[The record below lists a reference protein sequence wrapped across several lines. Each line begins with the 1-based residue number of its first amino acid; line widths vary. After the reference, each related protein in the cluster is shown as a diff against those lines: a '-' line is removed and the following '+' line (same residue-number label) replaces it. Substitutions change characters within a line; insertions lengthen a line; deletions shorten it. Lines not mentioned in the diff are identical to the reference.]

1 MAFSNQKKRKEE
13 EIKSR
18 HSIFPTQYAIE
29 SDEEHSIWHPKLNLK
44 KHAEKPKPALLIMPF
59 ITRGKNMKK
68 EGISSHLRFSIG
80 MASSD
85 VGSTAAAVAAASK
98 VLVLSTATHLK
109 GFLHTKPPLLFTATT
124 PEEAEERK
132 SESLRREQI
141 GNDDA
146 AVMLTSKVR
155 DDDDDEEALL
165 TNNTEDAAA
174 ATRALPETRAAT
186 ESMTKNTTEKRPKNK
201 GGEFFF
207 KNKPKQEN
215 LRNKAR
221 NMRTRATNGEGE
233 KKTRAW
239 RRDSSTSRAC
249 VGGLVGVC
257 ASASDRD
264 GVGGDDVGRAGLGRG
279 SLALISIK
287 WRLS

>member
-1 MAFSNQKKRKEE
+1 
-13 EIKSR
+13 
-18 HSIFPTQYAIE
+18 
-29 SDEEHSIWHPKLNLK
+29 
-44 KHAEKPKPALLIMPF
+44 MPF
-59 ITRGKNMKK
+59 ITRGKNIKK
-68 EGISSHLRFSIG
+68 EAISSHLRFSIG

-85 VGSTAAAVAAASK
+85 VGSTAAAAAVAAASK

-109 GFLHTKPPLLFTATT
+109 GFLHTKPPFLFTVTT
-124 PEEAEERK
+124 PEETEERK

-146 AVMLTSKVR
+146 AVTLTSKVR
-155 DDDDDEEALL
+155 DDDDDEALL

-186 ESMTKNTTEKRPKNK
+186 ESMTKYTYEKRPKNK
-201 GGEFFF
+201 GGGKKKKR
-207 KNKPKQEN
+207 KNQNKRTSATRLAKCGHKQQTGKEKIN
-215 LRNKAR
+215 TGVE
-221 NMRTRATNGEGE
+221 TRLMNF
-233 KKTRAW
+233 
-239 RRDSSTSRAC
+239 AC

-264 GVGGDDVGRAGLGRG
+264 GVGEDDDGRAGLGRG
-279 SLALISIK
+279 SPALISIK

>member
-1 MAFSNQKKRKEE
+1 
-13 EIKSR
+13 
-18 HSIFPTQYAIE
+18 
-29 SDEEHSIWHPKLNLK
+29 
-44 KHAEKPKPALLIMPF
+44 MPF
-59 ITRGKNMKK
+59 ITRGKNIKK

-85 VGSTAAAVAAASK
+85 VGSTAAAAVAAASK

-146 AVMLTSKVR
+146 AVMLTSKLR
-155 DDDDDEEALL
+155 DDDDDDEALL

-174 ATRALPETRAAT
+174 AATWALPETRAAT

-201 GGEFFF
+201 GGETKK
-207 KNKPKQEN
+207 KN
-215 LRNKAR
+215 
-221 NMRTRATNGEGE
+221 
-233 KKTRAW
+233 
-239 RRDSSTSRAC
+239 
-249 VGGLVGVC
+249 
-257 ASASDRD
+257 
-264 GVGGDDVGRAGLGRG
+264 
-279 SLALISIK
+279 
-287 WRLS
+287 